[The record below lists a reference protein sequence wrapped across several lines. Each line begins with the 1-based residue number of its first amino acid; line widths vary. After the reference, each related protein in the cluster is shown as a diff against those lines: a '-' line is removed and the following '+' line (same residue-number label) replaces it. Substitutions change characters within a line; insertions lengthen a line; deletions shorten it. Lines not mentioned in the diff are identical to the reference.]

1 MASTTF
7 VFTAPLNTKN
17 TCSVA
22 TVSQATNSIEEINSK
37 KVIITSAVSICEFNT
52 SATNNDIVAQANY
65 NKVS

>member
-17 TCSVA
+17 SCSVA
-22 TVSQATNSIEEINSK
+22 TVAQGTNSIEEINSN
-37 KVIITSAVSICEFNT
+37 KVTITSAVNICEFDT
-52 SATNNDIVAQANY
+52 SATNNDIIVQTNY